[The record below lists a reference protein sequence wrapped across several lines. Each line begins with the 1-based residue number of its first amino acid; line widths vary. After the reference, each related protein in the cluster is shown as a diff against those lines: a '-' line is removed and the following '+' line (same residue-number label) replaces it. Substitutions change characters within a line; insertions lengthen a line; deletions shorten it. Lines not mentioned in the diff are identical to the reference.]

1 MHGSMKSDETGRGR
15 RGETPSDSD
24 GSAGEPMPFAI
35 DLLAGIELLLCFA
48 ALGFVGLIE
57 LARRME
63 DTTLP
68 QVEPL
73 LPRLFREPGP
83 TAVCLLA
90 GPPVLVAI
98 GLFRRKPW
106 GRWGAI
112 ALHVSLGVCAIWHF
126 ALRFS
131 AAKDHTSGAAD
142 VTIVMLF
149 LLAMA
154 IGVPLFLRRRHLR
167 AAFAR
172 GRR

>member
-1 MHGSMKSDETGRGR
+1 MKRDESAPEPRGDQ
-15 RGETPSDSD
+15 PSNSG
-24 GSAGEPMPFAI
+24 GSAAEPMPFAI

-98 GLFRRKPW
+98 GLFLRKSW

-112 ALHVSLGVCAIWHF
+112 ALHVALGVCAIWHF
-126 ALRFS
+126 GLRFS
-131 AAKDHTSGAAD
+131 AAKDHTSGTAD

-149 LLAMA
+149 LLAMS

-172 GRR
+172 GHR